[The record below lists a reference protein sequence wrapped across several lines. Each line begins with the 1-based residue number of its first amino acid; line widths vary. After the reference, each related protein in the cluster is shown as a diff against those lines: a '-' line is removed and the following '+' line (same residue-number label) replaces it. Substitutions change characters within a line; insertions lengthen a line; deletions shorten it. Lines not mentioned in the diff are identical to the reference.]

1 MPNGSPFQPTA
12 PCVNLVANV
21 MSESRQLSGPRAHS
35 FLGMN
40 SYTTTQSPVGELLLA
55 GEETRDGVTL
65 TSLSMTGQRNAP
77 RPDANS
83 RYAPEAFAEV
93 TRQLEAYFAG
103 ELTTFDLD
111 LAPGG
116 TPFQQR
122 IWGAL
127 DSVRYGTTITY
138 GELAAQLGV
147 PRDRIV
153 ALGAAIGANPL
164 LIVRPCHRVIGADGT
179 MRGYAGGVERK
190 QWLLVHEGA
199 LQPML
204 TADPS

>member
-1 MPNGSPFQPTA
+1 
-12 PCVNLVANV
+12 
-21 MSESRQLSGPRAHS
+21 MSIYQ
-35 FLGMN
+35 
-40 SYTTTQSPVGELLLA
+40 TQSSPLGELLLV
-55 GEETRDGVTL
+55 GEETEAGVAL
-65 TSLSMTGQRNAP
+65 TSVSLPGQRNAP
-77 RPDANS
+77 GIAVGWQR
-83 RYAPEAFAEV
+83 APGAFALI
-93 TRQLEAYFAG
+93 TRQLEEYFASKR
-103 ELTTFDLD
+103 THFDLD
-111 LAPGG
+111 LAPRG

-122 IWGAL
+122 IWQAL

-190 QWLLVHEGA
+190 QWLLSHEGA

-204 TADPS
+204 TLGLVFHDA

>member
-1 MPNGSPFQPTA
+1 
-12 PCVNLVANV
+12 
-21 MSESRQLSGPRAHS
+21 MSIYQ
-35 FLGMN
+35 
-40 SYTTTQSPVGELLLA
+40 TQSSPLGELLLV
-55 GEETRDGVTL
+55 GEETEAGVAL
-65 TSLSMTGQRNAP
+65 MSVSLPGQRNAP
-77 RPDANS
+77 DIGADWQR
-83 RYAPEAFAEV
+83 APVAFALV
-93 TRQLEAYFAG
+93 TRQLEEYFG
-103 ELTTFDLD
+103 SERTHFDLD
-111 LAPGG
+111 LAPSG

-122 IWGAL
+122 IWQAL

-190 QWLLVHEGA
+190 QWLLSHEGA

-204 TADPS
+204 TLGLVFHDA

>member
-1 MPNGSPFQPTA
+1 
-12 PCVNLVANV
+12 
-21 MSESRQLSGPRAHS
+21 MSIYLT
-35 FLGMN
+35 LD
-40 SYTTTQSPVGELLLA
+40 SPVGELLLA
-55 GEETRDGVTL
+55 GEQTPRGVAL
-65 TSLSMTGQRNAP
+65 TSVSMTGQRNAP
-77 RPDANS
+77 AIGPDGKLE
-83 RYAPEAFAEV
+83 PGAFTDV

-103 ELTTFDLD
+103 ELTTFDLE
-111 LAPGG
+111 LAPRG

-122 IWGAL
+122 IWRAL

-147 PRDRIV
+147 PRDRVV
-153 ALGAAIGANPL
+153 ALGAAVGANPL
-164 LIVRPCHRVIGADGT
+164 LIVRPCHRVVGADGT